1 MTSPRGEPVRGVV
14 ADDDS
19 LIRSVVRAALEEH
32 GFSIV
37 EAASGAE
44 AIAASSSVD
53 FAVVDARMPGLS
65 LAETVAA
72 LRAERWMPILVIS
85 GAAPND
91 GLPADAS
98 YLTKPFDLAALLSS
112 VDELIRSLTDRAG
125 S

>member
-37 EAASGAE
+37 EASSGAE
-44 AIAASSSVD
+44 AIAASRSVE
-53 FAVVDARMPGLS
+53 FAIIDARMPGLS
-65 LAETVAA
+65 LAATVAG

-85 GAAPND
+85 GGTPSD
-91 GLPADAS
+91 ELPVDVS
-98 YLTKPFDLAALLSS
+98 YLSKPFDLAALLSS
-112 VDELIRSLTDRAG
+112 LDTLTRSLADRAG